1 MAGMSVD
8 SRSASPVHP
17 PADGAAQPRCPMH
30 DPQFAA
36 RRITVW
42 LIALLLTAAFCAV
55 SYAWFDRPIAFFMH
69 RELGQPVLLS
79 QLPRIS
85 EWLVVAASGVFVLL
99 GLRGLTGRPLSRLEA
114 VILLCGLSIIASAA
128 IKSELKFVFGRTW
141 PETWTNNNASLIRD
155 GVYGFNFFHRGR
167 AYESFPSGH
176 TAAVCSAMSVL
187 WLCYP
192 RWRAL
197 YAIVVAAVVIGL
209 IGSDFHFLGDIVAG
223 AFVGASTG
231 WIAVL
236 MWEAGGPE
244 QITEHGCRKTEDGRL
259 QTEDG

>member
-1 MAGMSVD
+1 MNMT
-8 SRSASPVHP
+8 
-17 PADGAAQPRCPMH
+17 
-30 DPQFAA
+30 DPQLCA
-36 RRITVW
+36 RRITAW
-42 LIALLLTAAFCAV
+42 LIALALTTAFCAV
-55 SYAWFDRPIAFFMH
+55 SYAWLDRPIAFFVH
-69 RELGQPVLLS
+69 RELAQPVLLT

-85 EWLVVAASGVFVLL
+85 EWLVVAAAGVFVLL

-114 VILLCGLSIIASAA
+114 VILLCGLSIIVAAA

-141 PETWTNNNASLIRD
+141 PETWTNNTPSLIRD
-155 GVYGFNFFHRGR
+155 GVYGFNFFRAGR

-176 TAAVCSAMSVL
+176 TAAVCAAMSVL

-223 AFVGASTG
+223 GFVGASTG
-231 WIAVL
+231 WLAVL
-236 MWEAGGPE
+236 MWQAGGP
-244 QITEHGCRKTEDGRL
+244 KTIMDDRDRRTDDG
-259 QTEDG
+259 